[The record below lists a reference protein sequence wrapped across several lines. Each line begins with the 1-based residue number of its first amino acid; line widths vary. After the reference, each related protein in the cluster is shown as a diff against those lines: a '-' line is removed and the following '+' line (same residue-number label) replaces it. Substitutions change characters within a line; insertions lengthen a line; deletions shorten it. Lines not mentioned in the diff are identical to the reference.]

1 MRVLLFLLLFTGA
14 FFPLNYDEAIEKLTD
29 SFNNKLETF
38 RAEVTQ
44 EVKMA
49 DMTEPQVLK
58 GKITIKKP
66 DKIMLEY
73 SMPVKQDIISDG
85 RTLWVYFKE
94 QNQVIVQDVAKGEN
108 KDNIIFQ
115 LPKYLK
121 YLTDK
126 YVGSLKEEEKY
137 EEKDAVLM
145 EFVPKTDGED
155 FTRIKLW
162 VDKEKWLPFSTTVYI
177 GENNS
182 ITVKFSDIKTNET
195 VEDSIFDFT
204 IPEGVEKITSLL
216 E

>member
-73 SMPVKQDIISDG
+73 TTPVKQDIISDG
-85 RTLWVYFKE
+85 KTLWVYFKE